1 MKSTGLNFHHLYY
14 FWVVAK
20 EGGMT
25 RAAERLGV
33 AVQTIST
40 QLGQLEQTLGKSLLT
55 QQGRRLILTE
65 AGRTVLAYADQ
76 IFLLG
81 EQMQDALQNTAN
93 VPRMHLS
100 VGISDVLP
108 KLLAYRLLMPLLS
121 LPQPIRLRCDEGK
134 YENLLADLALHKLDL
149 VLTDRP
155 PPSSGNLRL
164 FSHSLGSYEITLF
177 GSAKLMEQ
185 YRPDFPKSLKNAPF
199 LLPTRNNELRN
210 RLDQWLE
217 QHQIRPDIV
226 GEFQDTALL
235 KTFGRSGLGLF
246 PAPTILTPDLE
257 MQFGTFPVGKI
268 DQVQEQFFAISNE
281 RKIQHPALEAM
292 LAAASSS
299 VKLSD

>member
-40 QLGQLEQTLGKSLLT
+40 QLAQLEQTLGKSLLT
-55 QQGRRLILTE
+55 QQGRRLTLTE

-93 VPRMHLS
+93 VSRIHLS

-108 KLLAYRLLMPLLS
+108 KLLAYRLLVPLLS

-155 PPSSGNLRL
+155 PPSNGNLRL

-177 GSAKLMEQ
+177 GSAKLVAQ
-185 YRPDFPKSLKNAPF
+185 YRPDFPKSLQNAPF

-257 MQFGTFPVGKI
+257 MQFGTFPVGKM

-281 RKIQHPALEAM
+281 RKIQHPAVEAL
-292 LAAASSS
+292 LAAASP
-299 VKLSD
+299 VDLSN